1 MEGKGNKTKNRMME
15 GSQVMESG
23 EREEE
28 WDLLSLQ
35 MVCTLHYL
43 VIFICFSFSSFP
55 SFAGTILA
63 QGLVV
68 AS

>member
-28 WDLLSLQ
+28 WSERQL
-35 MVCTLHYL
+35 
-43 VIFICFSFSSFP
+43 FSF
-55 SFAGTILA
+55 II
-63 QGLVV
+63 
-68 AS
+68 